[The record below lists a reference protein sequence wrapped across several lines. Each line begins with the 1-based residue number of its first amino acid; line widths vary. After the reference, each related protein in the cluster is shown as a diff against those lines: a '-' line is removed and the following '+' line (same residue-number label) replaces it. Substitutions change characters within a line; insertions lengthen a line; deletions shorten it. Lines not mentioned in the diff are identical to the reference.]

1 MSPSRILLCI
11 LALALP
17 SLLGGCVVA
26 AIGGVAAAGAAG
38 GYTAA
43 QERGISG
50 SLGDLSVR
58 DNIQGA
64 LTMANPPL
72 DANVEVTVYDGRVL
86 LTGAAQ
92 TPESRARAEQM
103 ARQTPGVRA
112 LFDEVEIGPG
122 QGTWDAAQDAWI
134 TTRLRS
140 NLVLD
145 DRIRSVNYTIET
157 ANHSVYLMGSARTQS
172 ELDLATTT
180 ARNLPGVRRVVSYVE
195 IRPGAPVAALPG
207 PTSPPP
213 LAMQGGNPPMAAP
226 VTAVEARKL

>member
-1 MSPSRILLCI
+1 MSLSRTLLCVS
-11 LALALP
+11 ALALP

-43 QERGISG
+43 QERGIGG
-50 SLGDLSVR
+50 SLDDLSVKDR
-58 DNIQGA
+58 IQGA

-72 DANVEVTVYDGRVL
+72 DASVEVTVYEGRAL

-92 TPESRARAEQM
+92 TPESRARAEQL
-103 ARQTPGVRA
+103 ARQTPGVRT
-112 LFDEVEIGPG
+112 LYDEVEIGPG

-140 NLVLD
+140 DLVLD

-157 ANHSVYLMGSARTQS
+157 ANHSVYLMGSARSQS
-172 ELDLATTT
+172 ELDLATNT
-180 ARNLPGVRRVVSYVE
+180 ARNLPGVKRVVSYVE
-195 IRPGAPVAALPG
+195 IRPGAPVAALPE
-207 PTSPPP
+207 PASPQPP
-213 LAMQGGNPPMAAP
+213 GMQGANPPMAAP
-226 VTAVEARKL
+226 VTAVEAKRL